1 MNTFLYLLTVVNCGT
16 LTDPANGQV
25 SYTAGTVFGQRATYS
40 CDMLATTWWET
51 ALVYVR
57 ATGVWSGSAPTC
69 QGMLL
74 LELEYYACIHSHC
87 LSIYQVK
94 KHPKVQKLMIIC
106 SD

>member
-25 SYTAGTVFGQRATYS
+25 SHTTGTVFGQRATYS
-40 CDMLATTWWET
+40 CDTGYN
-51 ALVYVR
+51 LVGDSTRICR

-69 QGMLL
+69 QGTLL

-94 KHPKVQKLMIIC
+94 KHPKLQKLMIIC